1 MRNHFALPHGCK
13 PRALGRGIAE
23 HHVDGGQSLEI
34 IAHVA
39 ESCAKCHGAAGK
51 GDTKMGK
58 KLGIR
63 DLTDPQVQA
72 KFTDEQACK
81 AIKEG
86 VKDESGKTTM
96 KAVEGL
102 SDEDVEALVAYV
114 RTLKK

>member
-1 MRNHFALPHGCK
+1 MTTAQKLLVFIFASA
-13 PRALGRGIAE
+13 ALTGFAA
-23 HHVDGGQSLEI
+23 D
-34 IAHVA
+34 AA
-39 ESCAKCHGAAGK
+39 TNWTESCAKCHGASGK

-72 KFTDEQACK
+72 KFTDEQAFK
-81 AIKEG
+81 AMKEG

-102 SDEDVEALVAYV
+102 TDADINALVAYV

>member
-1 MRNHFALPHGCK
+1 MTTTQKLLIFTLTSVALTGFA
-13 PRALGRGIAE
+13 ADA
-23 HHVDGGQSLEI
+23 
-34 IAHVA
+34 ATNWT

-72 KFTDEQACK
+72 KFTDEQAFK
-81 AIKEG
+81 AMKEG
-86 VKDESGKTTM
+86 LKDESGKTTM
-96 KAVEGL
+96 KAIEGL
-102 SDEDVEALVAYV
+102 SDEDIKALTAYV

>member
-1 MRNHFALPHGCK
+1 MTTPQKLLIFTFASA
-13 PRALGRGIAE
+13 ALTGFAA
-23 HHVDGGQSLEI
+23 D
-34 IAHVA
+34 AA
-39 ESCAKCHGAAGK
+39 TNWTESCAKCHGTAGK

-58 KLGIR
+58 KLGIK

-102 SDEDVEALVAYV
+102 TDGDINALVAYV

>member
-1 MRNHFALPHGCK
+1 MFTFASV
-13 PRALGRGIAE
+13 ALTGFAA
-23 HHVDGGQSLEI
+23 DAATNWTDQ
-34 IAHVA
+34 
-39 ESCAKCHGAAGK
+39 CAKCHGATGK

-58 KLGIR
+58 KLSIA
-63 DLTDPQVQA
+63 DLTDAKVQA

-86 VKDESGKTTM
+86 LKDESGKTTM

-102 SDEDVEALVAYV
+102 SDEDVKALVAHV

>member
-1 MRNHFALPHGCK
+1 MTTAQKLLVFIFASA
-13 PRALGRGIAE
+13 ALTGFAA
-23 HHVDGGQSLEI
+23 D
-34 IAHVA
+34 AA
-39 ESCAKCHGAAGK
+39 TNWTESCAKCHGAAGK

-72 KFTDEQACK
+72 KFTDEQAFK
-81 AIKEG
+81 AMKEG

-96 KAVEGL
+96 KAVEDL
-102 SDEDVEALVAYV
+102 TDADINALVAYV

>member
-1 MRNHFALPHGCK
+1 MTTLQKLLMFTFASV
-13 PRALGRGIAE
+13 ALTGFAA
-23 HHVDGGQSLEI
+23 D
-34 IAHVA
+34 AA
-39 ESCAKCHGAAGK
+39 TNWTESCTKCHGAAGK

-72 KFTDEQACK
+72 KFTDEQAFK
-81 AIKEG
+81 AMKEG
-86 VKDESGKTTM
+86 IKDESGKTTM

-102 SDEDVEALVAYV
+102 TDGDINALVAYV